1 MAYFRHHT
9 QEQAHE
15 PAFRAPVNPDSDAEE
30 DANAFPEDEE
40 EAEERRRGYLRV
52 AAGIGDFL
60 GVVAGAVAILLL
72 VAMLISLT
80 DWVHADL
87 VQSFDLWQ
95 LR

>member
-15 PAFRAPVNPDSDAEE
+15 PVFHAPVDPDAD
-30 DANAFPEDEE
+30 AFPEDAQ

-80 DWVHADL
+80 DWVHSDL

>member
-9 QEQAHE
+9 QEKTHE
-15 PAFRAPVNPDSDAEE
+15 PVFRAPVDPDAEA
-30 DANAFPEDEE
+30 DADAFPEDAQ

-80 DWVHADL
+80 DWVHSDL